1 MREIFDFSKESN
13 IQDSLLK
20 EIKYQFFGELDE
32 DELGFVNAAG
42 NTDDLRNRKNSDDK
56 DK

>member
-1 MREIFDFSKESN
+1 VRELFDFSKESN
-13 IQDSLLK
+13 IQDSLLEK
-20 EIKYQFFGELDE
+20 IKHEFFGELDE

-42 NTDDLRNRKNSDDK
+42 NMDDLRNKNSDDK